1 MFKKRNNANKKI
13 DLQEEATTIEAANN

>member
-13 DLQEEATTIEAANN
+13 DLQEEAERIEANN